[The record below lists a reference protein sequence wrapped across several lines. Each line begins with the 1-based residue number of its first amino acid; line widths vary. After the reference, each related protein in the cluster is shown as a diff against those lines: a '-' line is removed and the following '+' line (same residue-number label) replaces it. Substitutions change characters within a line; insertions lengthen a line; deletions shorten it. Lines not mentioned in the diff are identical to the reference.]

1 MVCTGA
7 KSEKEAKLAVKRVV
21 EKLSG
26 HGITVKNEPVVEI
39 QNIVAYANLYEEV
52 DLERL
57 VYKLRKTILRA
68 GTVSGHGLQN
78 GYPKGCFP
86 HILKRKTSVLEQ
98 KGKKYMKLW

>member
-57 VYKLRKTILRA
+57 VYKLRKTICELEQFP
-68 GTVSGHGLQN
+68 GTV
-78 GYPKGCFP
+78 YRMDTPKVVLLIFSREK
-86 HILKRKTSVLEQ
+86 LLYWSRKEKSI
-98 KGKKYMKLW
+98 